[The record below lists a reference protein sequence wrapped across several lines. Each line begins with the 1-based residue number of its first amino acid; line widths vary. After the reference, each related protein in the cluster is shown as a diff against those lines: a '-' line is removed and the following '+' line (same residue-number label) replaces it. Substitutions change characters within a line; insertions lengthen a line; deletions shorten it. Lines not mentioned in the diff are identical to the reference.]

1 MDALIETL
9 KNLGPARL
17 SMMMLTFFGL
27 IIFFI
32 FIAVKS
38 SAPSMTLLYADLST
52 ADSTEISAKLD
63 ISKIPYSFSPD
74 GKEIM
79 VPGQEVGRA
88 RMLLAQDGLP
98 HGASMGYEIFDKKQG
113 FGTTNFVQNVNQLR
127 ALEGEL
133 ARTIGTMEQIRSAR
147 VHLVLPQRE
156 LFSRESKPATASVFI
171 NIRNAAQIGPEQ
183 IAAIQHLVASA
194 VPQLKPTAVSIIDN
208 GGNLLARGE
217 EDGIN
222 ETLSAQTST
231 DMKSSYERNLSRN
244 LEDMISRVV
253 GFGKVRAQ
261 VTADI
266 DFDVVTRNSESY
278 DPEGQV
284 VRSTQNVSEDNTD
297 SSGSTD
303 NTVSVQNNLPGLPGA
318 AGAGAAV
325 GSSSKR
331 AEETVNFEISKTV
344 ESVVRGGGDVKK
356 LSVAVLVDGRYETEA
371 AGASGVQGDVGA
383 EETKDETEAPVRK
396 YVPRSKEELDQIA
409 TLVKSAIGF
418 DESRGDT
425 VEVINLQF
433 ADSDAVFD
441 EVKDDLIFG
450 FERADIISVVETA
463 TLSLVAILVILLVLR
478 PMATHVAAAA
488 ASASAAEG
496 GSAQKELA
504 MLTGQTGMP
513 AALAPPGAA
522 IAGGG
527 MPGVGEEPSELENMI
542 NMSQVEGKVKASSV
556 QKISELVNSHP
567 NETVSVIRNWMSQE
581 G

>member
-52 ADSTEISAKLD
+52 SDSTEISAKLD
-63 ISKIPYSFSPD
+63 ISKIPYTFSPD
-74 GKEIM
+74 GKEIL

-88 RMLLAQDGLP
+88 RMLLAEDGLP
-98 HGASMGYEIFDKKQG
+98 HGGSMGYEIFDKKQG

-171 NIRNAAQIGPEQ
+171 NIRNSAQMGPEQ

-194 VPQLKPTAVSIIDN
+194 VPQLKATAVSIIDN
-208 GGNLLARGE
+208 NGNLLARGE
-217 EDGIN
+217 EDGVKDS
-222 ETLSAQTST
+222 LSAQTST
-231 DMKSSYERNLSRN
+231 DMKSNYERNLSRN
-244 LEDMISRVV
+244 IEDLLSRVV
-253 GFGKVRAQ
+253 GFGRVRAQ

-284 VRSTQNVSEDNTD
+284 VRSTQNVTDDSKD
-297 SSGSTD
+297 SSGSND
-303 NTVSVQNNLPGLPGA
+303 QTVSVQNNLPGLPANG
-318 AGAGAAV
+318 
-325 GSSSKR
+325 GSSTAGGSSTNR
-331 AEETVNFEISKTV
+331 AEETVNYEISKTI

-356 LSVAVLVDGRYETEA
+356 LSVAVLVDGKYETDTA
-371 AGASGVQGDVGA
+371 ATASGQGDIGK
-383 EETKDETEAPVRK
+383 EEAKGESVAPVRK
-396 YVPRSKEELDQIA
+396 YIPRSKEELDQISA
-409 TLVKSAIGF
+409 LVKSAIGY

-425 VEVINLQF
+425 VEVVNMPF
-433 ADSDAVFD
+433 SGTDEMFD
-441 EVKDDLIFG
+441 PVKDDLIFG
-450 FERADIISVVETA
+450 FEKGAILGVVETL
-463 TLSLVAILVILLVLR
+463 TLSMVAILVILLVLR
-478 PMATHVAAAA
+478 PMATHIAA
-488 ASASAAEG
+488 ASAASAEG
-496 GSAQKELA
+496 AGSAQKELA
-504 MLTGQTGMP
+504 MLTGQTGTQ
-513 AALAPPGAA
+513 AALAPPGSSG
-522 IAGGG
+522 ISGI
-527 MPGVGEEPSELENMI
+527 PGADEPSELENMI

-567 NETVSVIRNWMSQE
+567 NETVAVIRSWMSQE

>member
-52 ADSTEISAKLD
+52 ADSTEIAAKLD

-156 LFSRESKPATASVFI
+156 LFSRESKPATASVFL
-171 NIRNAAQIGPEQ
+171 NIRNSAQMGPEQ
-183 IAAIQHLVASA
+183 IAAIQHLVASS

-208 GGNLLARGE
+208 NGNLLARGE
-217 EDGIN
+217 EDGVT
-222 ETLSAQTST
+222 ETLSAQTSN
-231 DMKSSYERNLSRN
+231 DMKSRYERNLSRN

-266 DFDVVTRNSESY
+266 DFDVITRNSESY

-284 VRSTQNVSEDNTD
+284 VRSTQNVNEDSTD
-297 SSGSTD
+297 STGSTD
-303 NTVSVQNNLPGLPGA
+303 NTVTVQNNLPGLPG
-318 AGAGAAV
+318 GAGTGSAA

-344 ESVVRGGGDVKK
+344 ESVVRGGGEVKK
-356 LSVAVLVDGRYETEA
+356 LSVAVLVDGRYETETA
-371 AGASGVQGDVGA
+371 PLSSGVEGDVGT
-383 EETKDETEAPVRK
+383 EETKDDSQPPARK
-396 YVPRSKEELDQIA
+396 YMPRSKEELDQIA
-409 TLVKSAIGF
+409 VLVKSAIGY

-425 VEVINLQF
+425 VEVVNLQF
-433 ADSDAVFD
+433 ADSDAVFS
-441 EVKDDLIFG
+441 EIKDDLIFG

-478 PMATHVAAAA
+478 PMATHIASA
-488 ASASAAEG
+488 ASAATAAEA

-522 IAGGG
+522 LPGGI
-527 MPGVGEEPSELENMI
+527 PAAGEEPSELENMI